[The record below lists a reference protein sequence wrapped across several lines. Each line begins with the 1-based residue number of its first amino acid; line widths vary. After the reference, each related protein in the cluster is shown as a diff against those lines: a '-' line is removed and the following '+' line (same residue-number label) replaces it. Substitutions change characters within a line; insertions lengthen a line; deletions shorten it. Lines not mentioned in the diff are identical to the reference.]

1 MAVLRENLR
10 GEKPKRAMK
19 SLFRVNNLK
28 EGDWLHVRM
37 KSLERRIEVE
47 AL

>member
-1 MAVLRENLR
+1 LAVLRENPR

-19 SLFRVNNLK
+19 SLFRVNNPK
-28 EGDWLHVRM
+28 KGDWLHVRI